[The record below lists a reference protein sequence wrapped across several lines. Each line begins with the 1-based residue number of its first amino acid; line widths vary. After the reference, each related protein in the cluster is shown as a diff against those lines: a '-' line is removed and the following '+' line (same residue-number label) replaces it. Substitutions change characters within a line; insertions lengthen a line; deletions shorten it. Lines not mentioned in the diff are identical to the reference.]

1 MSRFTRNRKQI
12 RKKQEAEQ
20 KIKDE
25 HSAQFD
31 KAMNAHIEVIRIIKD
46 KYPGFNNMKP
56 ENALKLYWKIYDKV
70 RKL

>member
-25 HSAQFD
+25 HSAEFD
-31 KAMNAHIEVIRIIKD
+31 KCCESVGYRFNIDIG
-46 KYPGFNNMKP
+46 KY
-56 ENALKLYWKIYDKV
+56 ED
-70 RKL
+70 